1 MKASLPIPIGTPSYR
16 KHKWQFVWQI
26 IIPLVLAIMLAIVSG
41 VYITNESADQ
51 ISQRA
56 DISLIW
62 LMIPL
67 MCFSLIF
74 LIVLVLLIYAIAR
87 VLKVLPTYTQRT
99 QEIAKQVKH
108 WVRKSSDAVVK
119 PVLFFEGLLA
129 SLRLIMR
136 RK

>member
-16 KHKWQFVWQI
+16 KHKWQFVWHI

>member
-1 MKASLPIPIGTPSYR
+1 MKVSLPIPISTPSYR

-26 IIPLVLAIMLAIVSG
+26 IIPLVLAIMLVIASG

-67 MCFSLIF
+67 MFFSLIF
-74 LIVLVLLIYAIAR
+74 LVVLVLLIYTIACL
-87 VLKVLPTYTQRT
+87 LKILPTYTQRT
-99 QEIAKQVKH
+99 RKLAKRMEHV
-108 WVRKSSDAVVK
+108 VRRAADAAVK
-119 PVLFFEGLLA
+119 PVLFFESLLA
-129 SLRLIMR
+129 SLRVIMW